1 MLYKKEGSRK
11 WWYSFTY
18 HGRRIQRSSGVE
30 NRKEA
35 EIIEAAKRTQL
46 AKGEVGLVDRPHFT
60 VGDLLDRLK
69 LRWQLEHKATVQNL
83 SLLKKVKADFG
94 AKMADDLTAQD
105 LERYA
110 VRRRNAEYA
119 NASTNRIFQVLR
131 RAFNLEGLT
140 PPKFELLPE
149 HNRRMGFFSAE
160 QMEKVLGNLPD
171 DGLRDFVRFCWAT
184 GMRKGEASELRWAFL
199 QDGQIIVP
207 PEICKS
213 RKPHVIPIAG
223 PLAPIIESRKSAC
236 AFKVMD
242 TTRLSEFIFHR
253 GHGLSIAE
261 FRKSWN
267 TACTKVGCGN
277 MLFHGLRRSFCRD
290 AIRGGTPQSV
300 CMALSGH
307 RTISTFLR
315 YDISADEDKRQALE
329 KTASYR
335 AG

>member
-119 NASTNRIFQVLR
+119 NASTDFGKKKGFR
-131 RAFNLEGLT
+131 LE
-140 PPKFELLPE
+140 
-149 HNRRMGFFSAE
+149 R
-160 QMEKVLGNLPD
+160 
-171 DGLRDFVRFCWAT
+171 
-184 GMRKGEASELRWAFL
+184 
-199 QDGQIIVP
+199 
-207 PEICKS
+207 
-213 RKPHVIPIAG
+213 RKPFDFYF
-223 PLAPIIESRKSAC
+223 L
-236 AFKVMD
+236 D
-242 TTRLSEFIFHR
+242 WLR
-253 GHGLSIAE
+253 GSDL
-261 FRKSWN
+261 N
-267 TACTKVGCGN
+267 
-277 MLFHGLRRSFCRD
+277 
-290 AIRGGTPQSV
+290 
-300 CMALSGH
+300 
-307 RTISTFLR
+307 
-315 YDISADEDKRQALE
+315 
-329 KTASYR
+329 
-335 AG
+335 